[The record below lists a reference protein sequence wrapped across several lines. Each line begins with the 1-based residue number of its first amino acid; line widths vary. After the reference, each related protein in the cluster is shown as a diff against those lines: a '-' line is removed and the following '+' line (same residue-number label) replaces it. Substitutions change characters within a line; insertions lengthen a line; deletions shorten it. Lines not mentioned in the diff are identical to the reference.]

1 MMRRARIVFAGP
13 ALLAVIVCACGA
25 ARASAAA
32 APDGGGRSAG
42 AGGQAGRG
50 RSESKLPNGK
60 QRERARR
67 ALREGEFEVAEKIY
81 RELIER
87 DLKDLPARL
96 GLSFAQLKQRN
107 LRDAY
112 DNAARAV
119 AVDPL
124 SARAHAL
131 LGSALLS
138 SGEFRLSI
146 EEFRTAIGLDN
157 NEALAI
163 AGLSLINFYEN
174 RPQVAL
180 VGFRRA
186 IEIEPDEPDYYFS
199 YAQAAARSERYRE
212 AADSYDTFLRISPKT
227 DADRRA
233 RIRGLIDFLRYLGAQ
248 SHSLYGTDG
257 PQRVDVPFE
266 LVNNRPVLSVR
277 VNNSRKPLR
286 FVIDTGSGMC
296 VLSQEAAQRLGVRPI
311 ARGGLA
317 RGVGGGGRFEIVY
330 GFLDTLHL
338 GEAKLDR
345 IPVYIREFHNT
356 QEPVDGYIGLSVLS
370 RFLSTVDYGTR
381 VLTLDRTKASMDA
394 AADVI
399 AASGASGPAVAPA
412 ALGEAKTPPSRV
424 IELPI
429 RSTSSGFWSGAVEVE
444 GIARALNFIVD
455 TGASITVVSRQL
467 AEREDIL
474 RFEQKARLRV
484 FGAAGATEDVS
495 LLLLPRVSLGS
506 YTHPNLAAAVLDMA
520 PINETTGFEQTG
532 IIGGN
537 ILRFFRVTFDFGRG
551 IIRMELIPGYIPP
564 DVQPREATITPQGQ

>member
-1 MMRRARIVFAGP
+1 MKRRLRIVFVGP

-25 ARASAAA
+25 ARADAA
-32 APDGGGRSAG
+32 GRVGQPSDAG
-42 AGGQAGRG
+42 RAGRG

-87 DLKDLPARL
+87 DPKDLPARL

-138 SGEFRLSI
+138 SGEFRLSV
-146 EEFRTAIGLDN
+146 EEFRTAVGLDH

-163 AGLSLINFYEN
+163 AGLSLINFYES

-180 VGFRRA
+180 AGFRRA
-186 IEIEPDEPDYYFS
+186 IEIEPDEPDYLFS

-212 AADSYDTFLRISPKT
+212 AADSYDAFLRISPKT

-248 SHSLYGTDG
+248 SDSLYGTDG

-330 GFLDTLHL
+330 GFLDTLHM
-338 GEAKLDR
+338 GEAKLER
-345 IPVYIREFHNT
+345 IPVYIRAFHNT

-381 VLTLDRTKASMDA
+381 VLTLDRTKASMEA
-394 AADVI
+394 AGVT
-399 AASGASGPAVAPA
+399 AAPGAGVPTVAPA
-412 ALGEAKTPPSRV
+412 ALGESKTPAARV

-444 GIARALNFIVD
+444 GIARPLNFIVD

-474 RFEQKARLRV
+474 RFEQKSRLRV

-495 LLLLPRVSLGS
+495 LLLLPRVSVGG

-551 IIRMELIPGYIPP
+551 VIRMELIPGYVPP
-564 DVQPREATITPQGQ
+564 DAQPREAIITPQGQ